1 MSQKNVSTQDTTEL
15 LNSDSSTEISNSK
28 EQLTSSRRRFLAQAG
43 MAGLG
48 AVAATQL
55 ALPASAQR
63 SFPTPGNG
71 NNGNNG
77 GSNFRNVSDR
87 DILNFALNLEYL
99 EAEYYLRAAF
109 GTTLDAADTTGL
121 GNSNNRN
128 GNNNGGNGNNG
139 NVMPGNVIGFSAS
152 PADDQVA
159 FSNEILAGY
168 AREIARDEQQ
178 HVRLL
183 RSVLGNKA
191 VALPTVDIGPA
202 FTAAAKAAGIIGAG
216 DTFNPYANETNF
228 LLGAFIFEDVGV
240 TAYRGAAPLL
250 NNKTILSAAA
260 GLLGVEAYHAAE
272 IRTLLTRANADAG
285 NNNIVDAVQA
295 ISNLRDAAD
304 GAGDDDQG
312 ITTNDTDNGGT
323 VPVTGGTVNRGND
336 VVNIVPTDA
345 NALVFARTFQ
355 QVLNIVYLTTA
366 PLGTVHT
373 GGFFPNGLN
382 GRIR

>member
-63 SFPTPGNG
+63 GFPTVPGNGNRNDNNG
-71 NNGNNG
+71 NNGNN
-77 GSNFRNVSDR
+77 SFRSPSDR
-87 DILNFALNLEYL
+87 NILNFALNLEYL

-109 GTTLDAADTTGL
+109 GTTLDAADITGL
-121 GNSNNRN
+121 GTQPN
-128 GNNNGGNGNNG
+128 GNATNGNIT
-139 NVMPGNVIGFSAS
+139 PGDVIGFSAS
-152 PADDQVA
+152 PADDQVT
-159 FSNEILAGY
+159 FSNDITAGY
-168 AREIARDEQQ
+168 AYEIARDEQQ
-178 HVRLL
+178 HVRFL
-183 RSVLGNKA
+183 RSVLGNRA
-191 VALPTVDIGPA
+191 VARPTIDIGPA
-202 FTAAAKAAGIIGAG
+202 FTAAAQAAGIIGAG
-216 DTFNPYANETNF
+216 DTFNPYASETNF
-228 LLGAFIFEDVGV
+228 LLGAFVFEDVGV

-250 NNKTILSAAA
+250 DNKTILSAAA
-260 GLLGVEAYHAAE
+260 GILGVEAYHAGE

-285 NNNIVDAVQA
+285 NNDIVDAVQA

-323 VPVTGGTVNRGND
+323 VPVTGGTVNRGED

-355 QVLNIVYLTTA
+355 QVLNIVLLTTA

-382 GRIR
+382 GLIR

>member
-63 SFPTPGNG
+63 GNNG
-71 NNGNNG
+71 NNGNN
-77 GSNFRNVSDR
+77 SFRNVSDR

-109 GTTLDAADTTGL
+109 GTTLASTDISGS
-121 GNSNNRN
+121 GNS
-128 GNNNGGNGNNG
+128 NNGGNGNNG
-139 NVMPGNVIGFSAS
+139 RGNGNNGNNGNVTPGNVIGFSAS
-152 PADDQVA
+152 PADDKVA
-159 FSNEILAGY
+159 FSNEIFAGY
-168 AREIARDEQQ
+168 AQEIARDEQQ

-191 VALPTVDIGPA
+191 VARPTVDIGPA

-250 NNKTILSAAA
+250 SNKTILSAAA

-312 ITTNDTDNGGT
+312 ITTNDTDNGGI

-355 QVLNIVYLTTA
+355 QVLNIVLLTTA